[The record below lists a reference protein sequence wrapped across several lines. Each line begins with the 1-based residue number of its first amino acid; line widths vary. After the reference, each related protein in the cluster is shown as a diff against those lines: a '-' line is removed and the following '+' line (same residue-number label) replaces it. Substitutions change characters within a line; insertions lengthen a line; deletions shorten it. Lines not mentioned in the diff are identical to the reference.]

1 MQFSL
6 KSPSRALGALSFA
19 AAALLLA
26 GGAPVFAADAPGTQ
40 GAVESAETNDR
51 ADPRLRL
58 LEAVLYDDAV
68 LVNKLVLE
76 DVDPNVREV
85 KRGPALVM
93 AATENSF
100 SALAALLEAPKLDL
114 EATNANGETA
124 LMMAAF
130 RGHNPSV
137 RKLIEKGAALNRDG
151 WTPLHYAAANGH
163 VDTINIL
170 VEAGADLNAPSP
182 NGTTAMMMAARMGY
196 LSAYQELVLA
206 GADPTRVNQ
215 SGLSAADY
223 LERRGE
229 ADRAERLRR
238 YAAAFAERNRSQ

>member
-1 MQFSL
+1 MLFSP
-6 KSPSRALGALSFA
+6 KSPSRALGALSIVTV
-19 AAALLLA
+19 ALML
-26 GGAPVFAADAPGTQ
+26 GGAPAFAADAPANKS
-40 GAVESAETNDR
+40 AVESAETTDR
-51 ADPRLRL
+51 SDPRLRL

-68 LVNKLVLE
+68 LVNKLVL
-76 DVDPNVREV
+76 DGVDPNAREV

-100 SALAALLEAPKLDL
+100 GALAALLEAPKLDL
-114 EATNANGETA
+114 EAVNPNGETA

-137 RKLIEKGAALNRDG
+137 SKLIEKGAALNREG

-163 VDTINIL
+163 VDTINLLIK
-170 VEAGADLNAPSP
+170 AGADLDAPSP

-229 ADRAERLRR
+229 VDRAERLRR
-238 YAAAFAERNRSQ
+238 YAAAFAARDRTQ